1 MSPPDPPQLHAWDG
15 NNPQNHKCEDIRHS
29 TLLLHGGGTKELLG
43 EHMRMAEKE
52 QHRAK
57 PEPITRVF
65 CVYRMPT
72 NQRRIV
78 KVAQGGV
85 GGVVTLQALSSD
97 EKNSIYV
104 FAFCCFIPRNRV
116 NSLQIVASSL
126 RKHDA

>member
-1 MSPPDPPQLHAWDG
+1 
-15 NNPQNHKCEDIRHS
+15 
-29 TLLLHGGGTKELLG
+29 
-43 EHMRMAEKE
+43 
-52 QHRAK
+52 
-57 PEPITRVF
+57 
-65 CVYRMPT
+65 MPT